1 MSQKPVSYKDSPF
14 FPLEAWHNDNQTQ
27 GFAYYTYGEGGTI
40 NMFTYVNEN
49 KVYQTTDEG
58 NTWQDI
64 TPNEKWRIIVTIQK
78 VVSRKGMKSY
88 E

>member
-1 MSQKPVSYKDSPF
+1 MII
-14 FPLEAWHNDNQTQ
+14 LEAWHNDNQTQ

-64 TPNEKWRIIVTIQK
+64 TPNEK
-78 VVSRKGMKSY
+78 
-88 E
+88 

>member
-1 MSQKPVSYKDSPF
+1 MII
-14 FPLEAWHNDNQTQ
+14 LHHQ

-64 TPNEKWRIIVTIQK
+64 TPNEN
-78 VVSRKGMKSY
+78 
-88 E
+88 EE